1 MIDKQT
7 TPDAIARGEYGEQDT
22 DSWFAIASARQ
33 LETFIFCKKPY
44 THGNRSVET
53 LKAIECIERA
63 KIALNIRLAEDTAN
77 AVSKLI
83 QHTEK
88 ITVQTDKHIQHSEK
102 LSQQTDKL
110 IKESVTLT
118 ALTKQLK
125 FWTIMLGVFAVVQIV
140 IMVFDYFEHK

>member
-1 MIDKQT
+1 M
-7 TPDAIARGEYGEQDT
+7 
-22 DSWFAIASARQ
+22 
-33 LETFIFCKKPY
+33 FIFCKKPY